1 MVNGTAQKMKK
12 SLTENFI
19 FFVVGFKPLTN
30 FAKRSILD
38 VRQGSE
44 YTFKYEI
51 ENLVW
56 HFSRIQSQEG
66 LKSDKYLNM
75 ES

>member
-19 FFVVGFKPLTN
+19 FFAVGFKPLPN
-30 FAKRSILD
+30 FAKRSIFD

-51 ENLVW
+51 
-56 HFSRIQSQEG
+56 
-66 LKSDKYLNM
+66 
-75 ES
+75 